1 MNTLPH
7 FHGKALPI
15 SSATKTFKGFFFC
28 KSLFLI
34 QSAEVKER
42 PPSTEISIE
51 SSPRRRYFC
60 GLFLW
65 ILLYK
70 VQKKKKSYRTS
81 MPETILP
88 HYNAPRKGPDI
99 FILGQRFRSSPAGN
113 NGFSMKKLIRFR
125 SLAICPNFL
134 FVLYTLFV
142 FNWSEAVN
150 VCQPF
155 ILPQKGEK
163 LSHDTSIIPNSSN
176 SLNTST
182 KSPSL
187 MKKTLFGKK

>member
-1 MNTLPH
+1 MRAKASNTTIHFPVNTLPH

-28 KSLFLI
+28 RSLFLI

-70 VQKKKKSYRTS
+70 VQKKKKKATG
-81 MPETILP
+81 L
-88 HYNAPRKGPDI
+88 AC
-99 FILGQRFRSSPAGN
+99 QRQYYPIT
-113 NGFSMKKLIRFR
+113 MLLEKD
-125 SLAICPNFL
+125 PTFL
-134 FVLYTLFV
+134 FWDKDSEVLQQVTMAF
-142 FNWSEAVN
+142 
-150 VCQPF
+150 P
-155 ILPQKGEK
+155 
-163 LSHDTSIIPNSSN
+163 
-176 SLNTST
+176 
-182 KSPSL
+182 
-187 MKKTLFGKK
+187 